1 MAYGQQILF
10 LGVSGFTLTLD
21 FADKSSLGEGGVV
34 EKNEQAPFWP
44 LLSPAPDFA
53 IWTIIASSRRLQW
66 HQPNQG
72 DLGRGGAAFNIYI
85 FYFEEDQ
92 AVGIHCLGSNAEID
106 QCCQQCK
113 RHSWKTAMR
122 LRQNQG
128 GWPWCSKQKA
138 IRNLVLLPVKEP
150 VSLLQLWLCTR
161 QLNTDSR
168 LLIQHRLLWQR
179 FAKFFGHGL
188 SPSRFWEPCKTF

>member
-1 MAYGQQILF
+1 MASHCSSEMTIQTVQFSPRLFPMLVIVLYCYLLEHPCAMVKFKKKKKPKSTALFRSKLKLQKLLAGVREKIEIDWDVAYGQQILF

-21 FADKSSLGEGGVV
+21 FAGKSSLGEGGVV

-85 FYFEEDQ
+85 Y
-92 AVGIHCLGSNAEID
+92 II
-106 QCCQQCK
+106 
-113 RHSWKTAMR
+113 
-122 LRQNQG
+122 LR
-128 GWPWCSKQKA
+128 K
-138 IRNLVLLPVKEP
+138 
-150 VSLLQLWLCTR
+150 TR
-161 QLNTDSR
+161 QLEFTV
-168 LLIQHRLLWQR
+168 
-179 FAKFFGHGL
+179 
-188 SPSRFWEPCKTF
+188 